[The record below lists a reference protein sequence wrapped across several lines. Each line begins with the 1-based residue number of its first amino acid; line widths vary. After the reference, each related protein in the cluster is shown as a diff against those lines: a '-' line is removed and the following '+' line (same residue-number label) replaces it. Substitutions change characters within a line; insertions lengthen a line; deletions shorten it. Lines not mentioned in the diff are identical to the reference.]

1 MWPSLIEKAKQ
12 GGIDVIQTYVFWN
25 LREPKQGQYDFSGR
39 NDIIGFI
46 KQIQSQGL
54 YACIRIG
61 PFIESEWTYGG
72 LPFWLHDVPGI
83 VFRSD
88 NEPFK
93 VEYRLSKNSKYDDDR
108 MDNFSNSREA
118 GPSSDK
124 FFQGV
129 LGQEEKLRGESPSV
143 EKFRDVKAVLSG
155 PPEFFQADRTEP
167 ISGSKV
173 VLEKIFWDHH
183 HNHQIEVIFDTTQQ
197 WNDIHRRYFGDRDV
211 VKD

>member
-1 MWPSLIEKAKQ
+1 MVKKMLMRRWCCWLILAVGSMAAPMERNVSYDATSLIINGQHKILFS
-12 GGIDVIQTYVFWN
+12 GSIHYP
-25 LREPKQGQYDFSGR
+25 RSPPQYDFSGR

-108 MDNFSNSREA
+108 MDNFSNSMEA

-129 LGQEEKLRGESPSV
+129 LG
-143 EKFRDVKAVLSG
+143 
-155 PPEFFQADRTEP
+155 
-167 ISGSKV
+167 
-173 VLEKIFWDHH
+173 
-183 HNHQIEVIFDTTQQ
+183 
-197 WNDIHRRYFGDRDV
+197 
-211 VKD
+211 